1 MKTKEQIEAAL
12 ELIDHL
18 KDYVELAKVE
28 KKLSVKD
35 NADAVAEQIE
45 TINETIF
52 VQIKEL

>member
-28 KKLSVKD
+28 KKLSVKE
-35 NADAVAEQIE
+35 NADAVSEQIE